1 MKLSSLFLAHV
12 AALLTIF
19 VLGCGGAFKRSN
31 TSWPKTTDGR
41 TIIPYQLVREG
52 SVQDI
57 DLRPLTVAP
66 MTPASEAAWR
76 EAIGKWNA
84 VTPSVQFVEV
94 DTLMPWGTD
103 PGVLIYD
110 VAELPEDVEGMFSW
124 YAPDGPV
131 LRARAY
137 CAPIGEKSN
146 VRFGRYFRLHEIGH
160 AMLLPHST
168 IPSAVMWP
176 WRIGFLGAPSVDLTS
191 TDRRDLRSRYL

>member
-1 MKLSSLFLAHV
+1 VKLSSLVLAHLAILV
-12 AALLTIF
+12 SFFA
-19 VLGCGGAFKRSN
+19 LGCGGAFKRPDI
-31 TSWPKTTDGR
+31 SWPKATDGR

-52 SVQDI
+52 SVQNI
-57 DLRPLTVAP
+57 ELRPMNVAP

-84 VTPSVQFVEV
+84 VTPAVQFVET
-94 DTLMPWGTD
+94 DSLMPSGNS

-110 VAELPEDVEGMFSW
+110 VTELPEDVEGTFSW

-137 CAPIGEKSN
+137 CGAIGPKSDI
-146 VRFGRYFRLHEIGH
+146 RFARYFRLHEIGH

-168 IPSAVMWP
+168 IPTAVMWP

-191 TDRRDLRSRYL
+191 TDRRDLRRRYL